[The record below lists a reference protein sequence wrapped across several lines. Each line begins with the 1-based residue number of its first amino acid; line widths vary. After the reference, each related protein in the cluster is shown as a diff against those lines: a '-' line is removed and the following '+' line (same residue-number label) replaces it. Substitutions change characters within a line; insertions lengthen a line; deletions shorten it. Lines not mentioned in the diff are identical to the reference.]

1 MPDSPRVPPRFVPTL
16 TSVIEEPPLPLPMPL
31 PMPLPLQPES
41 APVLQSEIPMLFAA
55 SSEAATPRDDAAAAA
70 ATATPQ
76 GLATLSAATALRP
89 PADDRIAL
97 AEAALFRI
105 EEDLMHRVLQR
116 VDLSLEE
123 RLTDAVSAAVQQ
135 QLDVMLPRL
144 RSEIERVLRGLVVE
158 ALSRELS
165 ESTGSA
171 PSSEPESLG

>member
-55 SSEAATPRDDAAAAA
+55 SSEAATPRGDAA